1 MDRTS
6 PLLDTPPPAGQQHL
20 LDALLLRAQALWT
33 NATCLLRDH
42 TLLALLEAQRAGIA
56 AVKMLGAGVVIA
68 VLAVSAWMALVGAVV
83 VWLVG
88 AGVNTGLA
96 LVIAA
101 VLNLIAAGALAFWV
115 KSLVPELLFEATTRQ
130 LKGEPPPP
138 DEGGHG

>member
-20 LDALLLRAQALWT
+20 LDALQLRARALWT

-56 AVKMLGAGVVIA
+56 MVKMLGAGVVIA

-88 AGVNTGLA
+88 AGVNMGLA

-101 VLNLIAAGALAFWV
+101 VLNLVAAGALALWV